1 MSKIK
6 LNHSGGNAV
15 SLNPPTDA
23 PGSADVAFKL
33 PTTVG
38 SANQILKNKGTA
50 GELEYATATE
60 SSGNFAINS
69 GYGSVAT
76 TFGVRAWANFLGS
89 SGSGDDVSVTV
100 NGSGGITSVTRVSN
114 SLFQANLS
122 FTMPDTNYSWTAT
135 AKRDNNVDNAFTL
148 ITWFP
153 ENTKSTTSFRFRSF
167 YMSGSGNV
175 SSHSAAEVNFIVVR

>member
-1 MSKIK
+1 MGSIK
-6 LNHSGGNAV
+6 LPHQTSGSMSIA
-15 SLNPPTDA
+15 A
-23 PGSADVAFKL
+23 PATQPSGDLELKL
-33 PTTVG
+33 PATIGT
-38 SANQILKNKGTA
+38 ANQILKNGGTA

-100 NGSGGITSVTRVSN
+100 NGSGGITSVTRVSS

-135 AKRDNNVDNAFTL
+135 ARRDNNVDNAMTI

-167 YMSGSGNV
+167 YLVTSGSL